1 MRHIETDIKTGA
13 RRLLKMPGKDGRLLN
28 GITRRWM
35 FSNIFVFAI
44 IIVLFVSVFA
54 VSIYGYYYT
63 SVQNGLETKAQT
75 ATDFFAAYI
84 TKTYAEYY
92 DSAYQYATDFE
103 DADTIELQFINTSG
117 KVVVSSYSTPAGTA
131 PGTPD
136 VEQALNCGKISVWQ
150 GRDRNTGER
159 IVSVSAPMI
168 YTTGDVIGIMRYAT
182 SLRLVDHEV
191 MVNSMTVG
199 AGGVVLMLLIVLTNM
214 FFLNSVVRPVRD
226 MTSTAQRIAEGS
238 YGVQIPK
245 DYKYK
250 DEIAELVDAINE
262 MSLKISQAERTQTEF
277 ISSVS
282 HELRTPLTAITG
294 WAETLSYDPGLDSDA
309 RRGVSIML
317 KESQRLTK
325 MVEELLDF
333 TRMQDGR
340 FTLNVEPLD
349 VGAELEDA
357 IVGYGELLRQEDIT
371 VEYVPYD
378 GDLPLI
384 SGDGARLRQV
394 FLNLMDNAA
403 KYGRAGKRIVVSLT
417 CSESDLVISIRDYG
431 PGIPEDELEKVK
443 EKFYKGKSKERGSG
457 IGLAVCD
464 EIVKYHGGA
473 LVLRNAPDGGLIAE
487 VRLPLPETK

>member
-1 MRHIETDIKTGA
+1 MDMAGKLRNA
-13 RRLLKMPGKDGRLLN
+13 VRSRLKWPDKNGHLIN
-28 GITRRWM
+28 GITRRWL
-35 FSNIFVFAI
+35 FSNVFVFIVIIFIFVA
-44 IIVLFVSVFA
+44 VFA
-54 VSIYGYYYT
+54 VSIYGYYHS
-63 SVQNGLETKAQT
+63 SVQTGLETKAQT
-75 ATDFFAAYI
+75 ATDFFASYI

-103 DADTIELQFINTSG
+103 DADDIELQFINTSG

-131 PGTPD
+131 PGTQD
-136 VEQALNCGKISVWQ
+136 ITQALSRGEISVWQ
-150 GRDRNTGER
+150 GRSNSTGER
-159 IVSVSAPMI
+159 IMAVSAPMV
-168 YTTGDVIGIMRYAT
+168 YTNGEVIGIMRYIT
-182 SLRLVDHEV
+182 SLRIVDHEV
-191 MVNSMTVG
+191 LVNSMTAG
-199 AGGVVLMLLIVLTNM
+199 AGGVVLMLLIVLANM

-238 YGVQIPK
+238 YGIQIPK
-245 DYKYK
+245 NYKYR

-262 MSLKISQAERTQTEF
+262 MSLKIGKAERTQTEF

-294 WAETLSYDPGLDSDA
+294 WAETLSYDDGLDEDA

-317 KESQRLTK
+317 KESRRLTK

-357 IVGYGELLRQEDIT
+357 IIGYGELLRQENIT
-371 VEYVPYD
+371 VDYIPYD

-384 SGDGARLRQV
+384 NGDGARLRQV

-403 KYGRAGKRIVVSLT
+403 KYGRAGKRIVVSAALET
-417 CSESDLVISIRDYG
+417 DAVVIRIRDFG
-431 PGIPEDELEKVK
+431 PGIPEDELDKVK
-443 EKFYKGKSKERGSG
+443 KKFYKGNTKERGSG

-464 EIVKYHGGA
+464 EIVRYHGGA